1 MVMRDNK
8 TSQPSSEYDANV
20 SKTIPYY
27 MLFHEETIKLV
38 KACGAVNGSWLD
50 TGCGTGNFILKAK
63 EHFPGIQFIAADPA
77 KNMLEIAQEKCSE
90 MNIPCILAGTEE
102 LNQEGP
108 FSVITAIL
116 AHHYLDEMMR
126 RKATKNCYA
135 MLKPGGVYV
144 TFETIRPATE
154 AGTKIGLKRWR
165 DAQVANGKSAESADK
180 HVSRYGTELL
190 PITIDAHLALLKETG
205 FSTVEILWVSGMQA
219 GFYAIK

>member
-1 MVMRDNK
+1 MRDNK
-8 TSQPSSEYDANV
+8 TSQSASEYDANV

-27 MLFHEETIKLV
+27 RLFHEETIKLV
-38 KACGAVNGSWLD
+38 KACGVEAGSWLD

-63 EHFPGIQFIAADPA
+63 EHFPGIAFIAADPA
-77 KNMLEIAQEKCSE
+77 NNMLEIAKEKLAG
-90 MNIPCILAGTEE
+90 MDVPCLLAGTEE
-102 LNQEGP
+102 LSQKGQ

-126 RKATKNCYA
+126 KKATQNCYA

-144 TFETIRPATE
+144 AFETVRPATE
-154 AGTKIGLKRWR
+154 AGTKIGLQRWR
-165 DAQVANGKSAESADK
+165 DAQVANGKSVDSADK

-190 PITIDAHLALLKETG
+190 PITIQSHLDLLKETG
-205 FSTVEILWVSGMQA
+205 FSTVEILWVSGLQA